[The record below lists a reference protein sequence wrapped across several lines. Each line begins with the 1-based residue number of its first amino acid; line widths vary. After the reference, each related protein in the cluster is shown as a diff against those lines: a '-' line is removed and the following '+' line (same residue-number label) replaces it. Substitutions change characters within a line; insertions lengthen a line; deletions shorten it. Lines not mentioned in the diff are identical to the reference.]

1 MDTENQELEPIE
13 EHEEQPGHAKS
24 MLTGLVIGGLVGA
37 GTMLLFAPQ
46 AGTRTRTEVQ
56 QGALHLRDHT
66 SERVKDKVTQVKTK
80 ANQLRTDVQ
89 TRTDEL
95 QHQGRDLLTK
105 QLERVSQAVEAGK
118 KALQTSSNGR
128 EA

>member
-1 MDTENQELEPIE
+1 MDTEIQELEHI
-13 EHEEQPGHAKS
+13 EQPSHAKS

-56 QGALHLRDHT
+56 QGALHLRDQT
-66 SERVKDKVTQVKTK
+66 SERVKGKVTQVKSR
-80 ANQLRTDVQ
+80 ANQIKMDVQ
-89 TRTDEL
+89 GKAGDL
-95 QHQGRDLLTK
+95 QLQGRGLVVK
-105 QLERVSQAVEAGK
+105 QLERVSQAAEAGK
-118 KALQTSSNGR
+118 KAIQGSNNGK